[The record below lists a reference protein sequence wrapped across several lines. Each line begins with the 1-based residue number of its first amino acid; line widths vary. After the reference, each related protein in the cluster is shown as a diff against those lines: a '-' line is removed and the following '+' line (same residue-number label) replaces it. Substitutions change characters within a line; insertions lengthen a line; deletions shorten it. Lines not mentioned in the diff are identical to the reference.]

1 MFSKKNGKFQA
12 SPAPG
17 ALCFPDH
24 SRLKLG
30 QRRNLDRINR
40 INRIRVVDKI
50 SVDSDLQ
57 GIFPIL

>member
-1 MFSKKNGKFQA
+1 MKFPV
-12 SPAPG
+12 SRAPG
-17 ALCFPDH
+17 ALRGPDH
-24 SRLKLG
+24 SGLKLG